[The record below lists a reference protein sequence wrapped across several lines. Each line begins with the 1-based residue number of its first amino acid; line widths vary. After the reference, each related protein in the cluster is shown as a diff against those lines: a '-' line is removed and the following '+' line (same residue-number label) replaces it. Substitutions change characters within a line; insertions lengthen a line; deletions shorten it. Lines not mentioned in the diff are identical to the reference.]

1 LIDGVEIALD
11 VSIGEATNA
20 PGQHPI
26 DLLLRRADIAMYEAK
41 RSQAGVVTW
50 HEQLGV
56 TGLRL

>member
-1 LIDGVEIALD
+1 
-11 VSIGEATNA
+11 
-20 PGQHPI
+20 
-26 DLLLRRADIAMYEAK
+26 MYEAK